1 MNSAGR
7 RLLSLD
13 NTGLLYAGT
22 ALFWGSGA
30 LVTTTQVAT
39 GAPEP
44 SVALRMLLLCPLAL
58 AASRVRGERLIPAAM
73 PWRLV
78 AAQGS
83 VFFGLAFVAFYHATS
98 LIPSGLAALVL
109 STSSL
114 FAGLFGWTFLNA
126 RLSRPAVAGILLGL
140 SGLALIVLPGMSL
153 EIGSGAMFAGFAWAA
168 LAAAATGGGAL
179 LSERIGAFSIPPF
192 AQMGWGAFFGGC
204 FALALATFNPATI
217 WPELTPTYLGG
228 FAYMVLG
235 ASFLCFSLYLRLIGK
250 VGAARASYV
259 MTVVPLIALLLSAI
273 FENYI
278 VGPATIAGAVA
289 IIAGNLLI
297 WRN

>member
-1 MNSAGR
+1 MSKFTQG
-7 RLLSLD
+7 LFSLD
-13 NTGLLYAGT
+13 NAGLLYAGT

-44 SVALRMLLLCPLAL
+44 TVALRMLLLWPLAL
-58 AASRVRGERLIPAAM
+58 AASWARGERLLPAGM
-73 PWRLV
+73 PWRFV
-78 AAQGS
+78 AAQGA
-83 VFFGLAFVAFYHATS
+83 VFFGLAFIAFYHATS

-109 STSSL
+109 STSSV
-114 FAGLFGWTFLNA
+114 FAGLFGRIFLHA
-126 RLSRPAVAGILLGL
+126 RLNRYAILGILLGL
-140 SGLALIVLPGMSL
+140 SGLVVIVLPGMSL
-153 EIGSGAMFAGFAWAA
+153 EADSGKVFAGLAWAA

-179 LSERIGAFSIPPF
+179 LSQHIGTFSIPPF

-204 FALALATFNPATI
+204 LALALAVANPATE
-217 WPELTPTYLGG
+217 WPSMTLVYLGG
-228 FAYMVLG
+228 FAYMLFG

-259 MTVVPLIALLLSAI
+259 MTAVPLIALMLSAI

-278 VGPATIAGAVA
+278 IGPATIAGAAA
-289 IIAGNLLI
+289 IIGGNLLI
-297 WRN
+297 WRS